1 MKNKFF
7 ISCFISFFL
16 TTQLVFS
23 QARETTAKFQNAEHP
38 AFTDNYSFPSDIV
51 TGAILQRLKQ
61 DGISFRTKK
70 GIISSEGVKYTRL
83 ASEPIDL
90 YFQIRGLGK
99 RGRDGSVVT
108 VFISKGKDNFIGNA
122 NDPSIAQNTLLYLNN
137 FQHDISL
144 YSLQQQIKDQQ
155 SSIDSKSKQYYKL
168 LKNSKKMQ
176 DKRYSLQRSLSGE
189 TNVGKQD
196 KIRKKIRKLG
206 KSISNNQNDI
216 KNRESELQQLKG
228 QLTLLQDQL
237 SQQMNRGK

>member
-70 GIISSEGVKYTRL
+70 GIISSEGVKYMRL

-90 YFQIRGLGK
+90 YFQIQGLGK

-122 NDPSIAQNTLLYLNN
+122 NDPSIAQNTLQYLNN

-155 SSIDSKSKQYYKL
+155 SSIDSKSKQYNKL